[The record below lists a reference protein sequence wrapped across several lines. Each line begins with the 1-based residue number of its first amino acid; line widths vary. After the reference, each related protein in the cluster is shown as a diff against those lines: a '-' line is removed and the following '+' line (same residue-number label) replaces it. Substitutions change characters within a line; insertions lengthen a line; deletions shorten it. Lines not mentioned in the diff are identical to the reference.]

1 MGRAF
6 EKTEWVW
13 RDGELIR
20 WEDATI
26 HVLSHVVHYG
36 SSVFEGIRFYS
47 TPDGPAIFRLPEHM
61 RRFEDSA
68 KVYRMALAY
77 SVEQMCQA
85 CEDVVRRN
93 GLPDGYIR
101 PIALRGCGVPGLDP
115 TPCPLEVYVLCWPW
129 GAYLGDEGMQQGVDA
144 GVSSWQRMEPNTF
157 PAGAKAGGNY
167 LSAGL
172 MRMEAV
178 ANGYAEAIALGPGG
192 LVSEGSG
199 QNVFLVRNGTLL
211 TPSVDGTLLPGIT
224 RDSILVLA
232 RDIGIPVSEQP
243 VPRELLYTCD
253 EAFFTGTAAEV
264 TPIRSVDR
272 IKVSNGTVGPITRTL
287 QQRLLGIAR
296 GELPD
301 VFGWRWP
308 VRSSDDLATAAAA
321 ESARSE
327 SA

>member
-1 MGRAF
+1 MAAGFDR
-6 EKTEWVW
+6 TDWIW
-13 RDGELIR
+13 RDGEMVR

-26 HVLSHVVHYG
+26 HVLSHAVHYG
-36 SSVFEGIRFYS
+36 SSVFEGIRFYD

-61 RRFEDSA
+61 RRFFDSA
-68 KVYRMALAY
+68 RIYRMELSF
-77 SVEQMCQA
+77 SVDELTEA
-85 CEDVVRRN
+85 CAAVVRRN
-93 GLPDGYIR
+93 QLPEGYIR
-101 PIALRGCGVPGLDP
+101 PIALRGYGSPGLNP
-115 TPCPLEVYVLCWPW
+115 LPCPIEVFVLCWPW
-129 GAYLGDEGMQQGVDA
+129 GAYLGDEGMEKGVDA

-167 LSAGL
+167 LSAQL

-192 LVSEGSG
+192 LLSEGSG
-199 QNVFLVRNGTLL
+199 QNVFLVRSGTLI
-211 TPSVDGTLLPGIT
+211 TPALDGTLLPGIT
-224 RDSILVLA
+224 RDSVLTLA

-272 IKVSNGTVGPITRTL
+272 IPVGTGAVGPITRTL

-301 VFGWRWP
+301 PFGWRWLVTSWKTMP
-308 VRSSDDLATAAAA
+308 VG
-321 ESARSE
+321 
-327 SA
+327 